1 MKGEGTVYV
10 ITGPTASGKSALAVE
25 LATRL
30 GTEIISAD
38 SRQIYKG
45 IPIVTAVPSDEERKG
60 IPHHLI
66 ETLPL
71 DSYYSASEFETD
83 SLKIIRELLARFG
96 TAVVCGGSMMYVD
109 ALCNGI
115 DDIPTVPGDIRENL
129 MEEWEEKGDT
139 WLREELERV
148 DPVHFGKVD
157 LNNMKR
163 VFHAVEVT
171 RTAGVPY
178 SSLLKGVRAERDFRI
193 VKVALGGEREHLFNR
208 INTRVERMME
218 AGLENEA
225 RRVLPLRGLNS
236 LNTVGLKEM
245 FEWFDGKM
253 TKGEAVARIQKNT
266 RVYAKKQLTWYKRDS
281 SLSWFDFER
290 VTAEDLLHL

>member
-1 MKGEGTVYV
+1 MKGEGIVYV

-25 LATRL
+25 LAMRL

-60 IPHHLI
+60 ISHHLI

-71 DSYYSASEFETD
+71 ESYYSASEFETD

-115 DDIPTVPGDIRENL
+115 DDIPTVPVNIRENL
-129 MEEWEEKGDT
+129 MGEWSEKGDS

-178 SSLLKGVRAERDFRI
+178 SSLLKGVRRERDFRI
-193 VKVALGGEREHLFNR
+193 VKVALGGEREQLFKR
-208 INTRVERMME
+208 INTRVEKMMD
-218 AGLENEA
+218 AGLEEEA

-245 FEWFDGKM
+245 FEWFDGNM
-253 TKGEAVARIQKNT
+253 TKEEAVARIQKNT
-266 RVYAKKQLTWYKRDS
+266 RVYAKKQLTWYKRDA
-281 SLSWFDFER
+281 SLVWFDFER
-290 VTAEDLLHL
+290 VTSEDILSI